1 MCKKLAILSVDL
13 IKNQTIT
20 AAMLAKAQQGD
31 DLLSTI
37 RDNIRTNEVQ
47 SKGYVIKDHVLY
59 KTFKLPSSNQ
69 LKYALCMPDILL
81 PAVVHHLHVI
91 LGHPTYSTLLR
102 NFRSYYHS
110 PAAQHYIKL
119 YCEACTTCA
128 LANKYDIR
136 KVTPAV
142 ERTMKP
148 TRPRQH
154 LYADLI
160 PMFKG
165 TFSYV
170 LFALDAYSQYVYAV
184 PLKDKTSAS
193 VLQGFLSIFGTT
205 GWYENIYLDNE
216 TSFVKTAKLL
226 VKIAPI
232 QVHYSTPYCHFQNSS
247 ENYIKNFKKTFLKI
261 LND

>member
-1 MCKKLAILSVDL
+1 MIVLPDDVQDNMDVTAGISHIHAAMNSKNLLATSPPLSVQNCAHSHVLDLTRSLVDRTAYLNATHSNQDPADHKISRQIKQELYEDMCKKLAILSVDL

-47 SKGYVIKDHVLY
+47 SKGYVIKDQVLY
-59 KTFKLPSSNQ
+59 KTFKLPSSSQ

-165 TFSYV
+165 TFS
-170 LFALDAYSQYVYAV
+170 
-184 PLKDKTSAS
+184 
-193 VLQGFLSIFGTT
+193 
-205 GWYENIYLDNE
+205 
-216 TSFVKTAKLL
+216 
-226 VKIAPI
+226 
-232 QVHYSTPYCHFQNSS
+232 
-247 ENYIKNFKKTFLKI
+247 
-261 LND
+261 